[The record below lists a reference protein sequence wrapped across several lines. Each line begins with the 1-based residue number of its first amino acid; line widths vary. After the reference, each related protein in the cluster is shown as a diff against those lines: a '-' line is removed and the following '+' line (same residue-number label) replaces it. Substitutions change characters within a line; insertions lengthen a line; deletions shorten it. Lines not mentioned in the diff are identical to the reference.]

1 MSIKK
6 IVVTG
11 GSGKAG
17 RAVVKDLVA
26 HGYEVVNVD
35 ILPSKEDIGV
45 PFVLVD
51 LNKFSEVL
59 EVLKGQDAVV
69 HLAAIPAPGIK
80 SEEETFSNNILSTYN
95 VFQAACDLKLKKVV
109 WASSETILGL
119 PFEIADPVYAPIDEK
134 SPLLP
139 ESSYSLTKVLGE
151 EMARQFHRRYNIP
164 FLGLRFSN
172 IMEPHDYEKF
182 SEYQQDPSTRQWNMW
197 GYIDAADAA
206 QSCRKAVEASLDKAD
221 FYIIA
226 AEDTCMT
233 KANRDLLAQYFP
245 KTRIAKSTLS
255 PRETLLSIDKAKE
268 ELGFKPE
275 WTWEKRL
282 KALNL

>member
-35 ILPSKEDIGV
+35 VLPSKEDLGV
-45 PFVLVD
+45 PFVHAD

-80 SEEETFSNNILSTYN
+80 SEDETFSNNMVSTYN
-95 VFQAACDLKLKKVV
+95 IFQAACDLQLKKVV
-109 WASSETILGL
+109 WASSATVLGL
-119 PFEIADPVYAPIDEK
+119 PFETADPAYAPIDEK
-134 SPLLP
+134 TEVLP
-139 ESSYSLTKVLGE
+139 ESSYALSKVLGE

-164 FLGLRFSN
+164 FLGLRFSYV
-172 IMEPHDYEKF
+172 MEPRDYLQFPEW
-182 SEYQQDPSTRQWNMW
+182 QQDPSERQIDMW

-206 QSCRKAVEASLDKAD
+206 QSCRKALEASFNRAEV
-221 FYIIA
+221 YIIA
-226 AEDTCMT
+226 AENTCET
-233 KANRDLLAQYFP
+233 KDNRELLAKYYP
-245 KTRIAKSTLS
+245 STKIVKSTLS
-255 PRETLLSIDKAKE
+255 PKETLLSIDKAKE

-275 WTWEKRL
+275 WTWEERL
-282 KALNL
+282 KALN

>member
-35 ILPSKEDIGV
+35 ILPSKEDLGV
-45 PFVLVD
+45 PFVAVD

-95 VFQAACDLKLKKVV
+95 VFQVRA
-109 WASSETILGL
+109 ET
-119 PFEIADPVYAPIDEK
+119 
-134 SPLLP
+134 
-139 ESSYSLTKVLGE
+139 SYF
-151 EMARQFHRRYNIP
+151 RQP
-164 FLGLRFSN
+164 
-172 IMEPHDYEKF
+172 
-182 SEYQQDPSTRQWNMW
+182 T
-197 GYIDAADAA
+197 
-206 QSCRKAVEASLDKAD
+206 
-221 FYIIA
+221 
-226 AEDTCMT
+226 
-233 KANRDLLAQYFP
+233 
-245 KTRIAKSTLS
+245 
-255 PRETLLSIDKAKE
+255 
-268 ELGFKPE
+268 
-275 WTWEKRL
+275 
-282 KALNL
+282 

>member
-1 MSIKK
+1 M
-6 IVVTG
+6 
-11 GSGKAG
+11 
-17 RAVVKDLVA
+17 
-26 HGYEVVNVD
+26 H
-35 ILPSKEDIGV
+35 
-45 PFVLVD
+45 FVSV
-51 LNKFSEVL
+51 
-59 EVLKGQDAVV
+59 
-69 HLAAIPAPGIK
+69 
-80 SEEETFSNNILSTYN
+80 
-95 VFQAACDLKLKKVV
+95 
-109 WASSETILGL
+109 
-119 PFEIADPVYAPIDEK
+119 
-134 SPLLP
+134 
-139 ESSYSLTKVLGE
+139 
-151 EMARQFHRRYNIP
+151 
-164 FLGLRFSN
+164 
-172 IMEPHDYEKF
+172 
-182 SEYQQDPSTRQWNMW
+182 

-206 QSCRKAVEASLDKAD
+206 QSCRKAIEASLDKAD